1 MIEVEAIEYT
11 TFCHATED
19 CNKVVTALKN
29 LIPPDLRSRVKVRSQ
44 TLHGYYKNPIV
55 TYSIKISGDR
65 AEVENALK
73 YLAIRLSDVDRAV
86 IATTLDLRYDTRMN
100 KLFIRFGKQDAYLN
114 SIVVS
119 DGDDIIKVI
128 IAFKRSRG
136 LDKVAEYLRSME
148 LIK

>member
-29 LIPPDLRSRVKVRSQ
+29 LIPPDLRSRVEVKSQ

-55 TYSIKISGDR
+55 TYSVKISGDK
-65 AEVENALK
+65 AEVESALR
-73 YLAIRLSDVDRAV
+73 YLASRLSEVDRAV
-86 IATTLDLRYDTRMN
+86 LATTLELRYDTRMN

-114 SIVVS
+114 RIVVS
-119 DGDDIIKVI
+119 DGDDVIKVI